1 MSKAYIYNFRVN
13 GEYED
18 EIKTWLQSQSKKN
31 ESLKLAVMRAIHQ
44 YGATTDIN
52 QLKNKAFIENNNVY
66 TEPHMN
72 TNPEPT
78 PKPQTMDDTPKKKHV
93 VESTPV
99 SQPAKPPVN
108 TQTENKPD
116 FGFLSKN

>member
-66 TEPHMN
+66 TESPM
-72 TNPEPT
+72 TVNPEPI
-78 PKPQTMDDTPKKKHV
+78 PKPQTMDNTPKKEPV

-99 SQPAKPPVN
+99 SQPTKP
-108 TQTENKPD
+108 QTENKPD
-116 FGFLSKN
+116 FGFLSKK